1 MRLKSLVLVTAYA
14 FAAITSA
21 PHQSFAQSQYGL
33 AVADDTH
40 RVLTIPRHR
49 QTQGVLP
56 VVGCGVTYDCRSSR
70 PTLYEP
76 DPVDP
81 SDPFDSC
88 ISGCDIDVIYR
99 ALTGRPS
106 RQW

>member
-1 MRLKSLVLVTAYA
+1 MRVPSLVLVTAYA
-14 FAAITSA
+14 FVAFALA
-21 PHQSFAQSQYGL
+21 PHQSFAQSYE
-33 AVADDTH
+33 AADDDGVH
-40 RVLTIPRHR
+40 RVLTIPRYR
-49 QTQGVLP
+49 PARGLMP
-56 VVGCGVTYDCRSSR
+56 VGGCGVTYDCRSSR
-70 PTLYEP
+70 SILYDP
-76 DPVDP
+76 DTVDP